1 MVRINKKFWFTV
13 FTLIGTIVGA
23 GILGLPY
30 VFSKSGFFIG
40 VFWLLF
46 LGILLLYVKLCMGEI
61 TLRTKGF
68 HQLPGYAQIYT
79 GKKGKLIMLFAM
91 IFGIYSAL
99 IAYLV
104 GGGQNLSNFFI
115 GNLNYSIF
123 FAIISWATMTYFLKK
138 GIEGL
143 KKIETYGMLTV
154 IFIVIGLFLWFIPQL
169 SFSNLKTIQINNFF
183 TPFSVT
189 LFALLGFSC
198 IPALRKE
205 IKGEEKLLKKAII
218 TGVFISIFLYIVFSF
233 IFVGVFGSK
242 ISEVA
247 TVSSGRVI
255 SLLGAFTILTS
266 YFVLSFVL
274 KDIFILDLKKSKFI
288 SFIFVSIIPLCLYLI
303 ISYFELFDFASIL
316 GIGGIISG
324 GLTGIMI
331 LIMSM
336 NAKKTSKLKPE
347 YEMPLNW
354 IIVFVLSLIF
364 VVGSVFAFLEIFK

>member
-1 MVRINKKFWFTV
+1 
-13 FTLIGTIVGA
+13 
-23 GILGLPY
+23 
-30 VFSKSGFFIG
+30 
-40 VFWLLF
+40 
-46 LGILLLYVKLCMGEI
+46 
-61 TLRTKGF
+61 
-68 HQLPGYAQIYT
+68 
-79 GKKGKLIMLFAM
+79 MLFAM

-218 TGVFISIFLYIVFSF
+218 TGVFISIVLYIVFSF

>member
-218 TGVFISIFLYIVFSF
+218 TGVFISIVLYIVFSF